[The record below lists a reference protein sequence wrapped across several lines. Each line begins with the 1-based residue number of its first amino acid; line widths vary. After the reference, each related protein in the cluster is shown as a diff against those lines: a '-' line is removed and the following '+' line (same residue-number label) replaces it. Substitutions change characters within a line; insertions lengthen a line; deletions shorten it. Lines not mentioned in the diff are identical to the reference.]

1 MAEKATI
8 SGKEASKRA
17 GSLLTGLVVLI
28 LVVTIALGVIVVR
41 GVLRKPVPRT
51 AAEREILTWQE
62 YVNRN
67 PNEPENHYNLGL
79 AYFSAAQNAKA
90 KDELEL
96 AVKLD
101 KNFFDAYIGLALIL
115 RQEKEYDQAIKELK
129 KVLKKKPDHLKA
141 NFQLGVVYYE
151 QKKYPRAVKVF
162 NEVLA
167 VQADAADAHYYLGLS
182 YEKTSQKDLAIVEF
196 KQALRYVPDYKDAEQ
211 ALKRIQRSEGKKK

>member
-67 PNEPENHYNLGL
+67 PDEPENHYNLGL
-79 AYFSAAQNAKA
+79 AYFGAGQNERA

-96 AVKLD
+96 AAKLD
-101 KNFFDAYIGLALIL
+101 KNFFDAYIGLALIF
-115 RQEKEYDQAIKELK
+115 RQEKKYGSAIKELK
-129 KVLKKKPDHLKA
+129 KVLRKRSDHIKA

-151 QKKYPRAVKVF
+151 QKKYSQAVKVF
-162 NEVLA
+162 SEVLA
-167 VQADAADAHYYLGLS
+167 VQPDAADAHYYLGLS
-182 YEKTSQKDLAIVEF
+182 YEKTDQKDLAINEF

-211 ALKRIQRSEGKKK
+211 ALKRIQGSEGK

>member
-8 SGKEASKRA
+8 SGNEASKKA
-17 GSLLTGLVVLI
+17 GPLLTGLVALVLI
-28 LVVTIALGVIVVR
+28 VIVVLGVIVIR

-67 PNEPENHYNLGL
+67 PDEPGNHYNLGL
-79 AYFSAAQNAKA
+79 AYFGAGQNERA
-90 KDELEL
+90 KDELEI

-101 KNFFDAYIGLALIL
+101 KNFFDAYIGLALVF
-115 RQEKEYDQAIKELK
+115 RQEKEYSPAVKELK

-151 QKKYPRAVKVF
+151 QKKYSKAAKIF
-162 NEVLA
+162 TKVLA
-167 VQADAADAHYYLGLS
+167 VQPEAADAHYYLGLS
-182 YEKTSQKDLAIVEF
+182 FEKTGQRDSAINEF
-196 KQALRYVPDYKDAEQ
+196 KQALKYVPDYKDAEE
-211 ALKRIQRSEGKKK
+211 ALKRVQGNEGKKN